1 MTSAPTNGATSAP
14 EMASAPAPRPGPTA
28 PRAYN
33 FPRFERAT
41 LSNGLRLVVAP
52 VPKLP
57 LVSVSAVV
65 DAGAAA
71 ERDGEEGVAALTA
84 QLLLE
89 GAAGLDGAALADR
102 FERIGADVDAHADWD
117 AATISLTALTKR
129 LPEALSLVRDLLR
142 APEFPER
149 EVVRLKD
156 ERLAEIL
163 QLRAEPGAL
172 ADEQFAR
179 ATYAPTARYAWPA
192 GGTAASV
199 RALTRDVIGSF
210 YSHHYQPGAT
220 TLVFAGDVTVANAV
234 ALAESLFGDWRGE
247 PVSDAPRPFDTAPR
261 SGVVRVVAKTDAPQ
275 SEVRVG
281 HVGLPR
287 KHPDYFD
294 ATVMNAIL
302 GGLFS
307 SRINLNLREAHG
319 YTYGA
324 FSAFEWRRAAGPFMI
339 HTAVKSDVTGA
350 AVREILKEIEGM
362 RAAEV
367 SNDELTLATSYLD
380 GVFPIRY
387 ETTAAI
393 ATALSNLV
401 IHGLPD
407 SYYDEYRARVR
418 GVTPGGVLNAARQ
431 HLHPEELRIVVVGD
445 PTVIA
450 TPLGE
455 ASGAPVEIVNP
466 DGVETAA

>member
-1 MTSAPTNGATSAP
+1 MTDASTSESTSARATVSAPT
-14 EMASAPAPRPGPTA
+14 PRPGPTA
-28 PRAYN
+28 PRSYS
-33 FPRFERAT
+33 FPRFERMT
-41 LSNGLRLVVAP
+41 LSNGMRLVVAP
-52 VPKLP
+52 VAKLP
-57 LVSVSAVV
+57 LVTVSAVV

-71 ERDGEEGVAALTA
+71 EREGEEGVASLTA

-102 FERIGADVDAHADWD
+102 FERIGAAADAHADWD
-117 AATISLTALTKR
+117 AATISLTALTDR

-163 QLRAEPGAL
+163 RLRAEPGAL
-172 ADEQFAR
+172 ADEQFDR
-179 ATYAPTARYAWPA
+179 ATYSPTARYAWPA

-199 RALTRDVIGSF
+199 RALTRDLIRTF
-210 YSHHYQPGAT
+210 YSQHYQPGAT
-220 TLVFAGDVTVANAV
+220 TLVFAGDVTVGDAV
-234 ALAESLFGDWRGE
+234 ALAESLFGDWSGE
-247 PVSDAPRPFDTAPR
+247 ALRDVPRPFDTAPR
-261 SGVVRVVAKTDAPQ
+261 TGVVRVVGKADAPQ
-275 SEVRVG
+275 SEIRVG

-294 ATVMNAIL
+294 AMVMNAIL

-324 FSAFEWRRAAGPFMI
+324 FSAFEWRRAAGPFTI

-350 AVREILKEIEGM
+350 AVREILKEIDGL

-407 SYYDEYRARVR
+407 SYYDEYRERVR
-418 GVTPGGVLNAARQ
+418 GVTPGGVLRAARQ
-431 HLHPEELRIVVVGD
+431 HLHPDELRIVVVGD
-445 PTVIA
+445 PTVIS
-450 TPLGE
+450 TPLAE
-455 ASGAPVEIVNP
+455 ATGAPVEVVNP
-466 DGVETAA
+466 DGVETTA